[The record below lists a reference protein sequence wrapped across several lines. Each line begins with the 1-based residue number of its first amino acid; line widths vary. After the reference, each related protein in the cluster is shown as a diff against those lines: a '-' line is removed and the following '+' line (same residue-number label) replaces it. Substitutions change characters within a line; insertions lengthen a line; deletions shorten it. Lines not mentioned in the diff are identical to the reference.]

1 MIHTLTQVFSVN
13 RVVFVSTT
21 NIFQYTISDMVG
33 YGRCLGQDEGCCTSD
48 QNCDYGEGDCDS
60 DDECAIGLVCGD
72 DNCLDLMALDDANF
86 DSGDDCCV
94 PSNDFIKLQ
103 FSSS

>member
-1 MIHTLTQVFSVN
+1 MYI
-13 RVVFVSTT
+13 
-21 NIFQYTISDMVG
+21 ISDVVG